1 MQTVN
6 HSGKFLIIPLVR
18 FLVIAMCLLRADSK
32 VAGMRA
38 KITKRMVDATEPGEN
53 DLFVWDTDLKGFGL
67 KVSPAGSKVYLIQY
81 RLGGR
86 EARTQRYTIGKHGS
100 PWTPDKAREEA
111 ERLLGRVANELD
123 PAKERKARLAVHRA
137 DAAAPTLAEFAARYI
152 DECAKPYK
160 KPRTVEED
168 ERNLRLHVNPV
179 LGMLKLKDI
188 SAADIAKFHAA
199 RRATPTNA
207 NRCRALLSH
216 LFKMAEVWG
225 ERRPGSNPCRYVEK
239 FGERKRE
246 RFLSADELARLAEAL
261 EHAEG
266 QEPFSAIAAIRL
278 LILTGCRLSEI
289 LSLRW
294 EWIDFERSC
303 LRLPDSKSGAKN
315 VPLGAPALRALAEL
329 RRQEGSPY
337 VLPAE
342 RGDGH
347 FIGIQKP
354 WQRIRAIAGLNDVRI
369 HDLRHSFASIAV
381 SGGDSLYLVGKVLGH
396 RQSRTTERYAHLRD
410 DPLRAVADR
419 ASERIASIMGASR
432 GNEVVPLPS
441 STSAK
446 KTAQRT

>member
-1 MQTVN
+1 
-6 HSGKFLIIPLVR
+6 
-18 FLVIAMCLLRADSK
+18 
-32 VAGMRA
+32 MRG
-38 KITKRMVDATEPGEN
+38 KITKRTVDATLPGERDVFLWDA
-53 DLFVWDTDLKGFGL
+53 DLRGFGL
-67 KVSPAGSKVYLIQY
+67 KVSPAGSKVYLVQY

-111 ERLLGRVANELD
+111 GRLLGRVANEVD
-123 PAKERKARLAVHRA
+123 PIKEREARLAAHQV
-137 DAAAPTLAEFAARYI
+137 DAEAPTLAEFASRYI
-152 DECAKPYK
+152 DEYAKPYK

-168 ERNLRLHVNPV
+168 ERNLRLHIKPT
-179 LGMLKLKDI
+179 LGKLKLKDI
-188 SAADIAKFHAA
+188 TPADIAKFHAGG
-199 RRATPTNA
+199 RDTPTNA

-225 ERRPGSNPCRYVEK
+225 ERPPGSNPCRYVEK

-246 RFLSADELARLAEAL
+246 RFLSADELARVADAL
-261 EHAEG
+261 DGAEG
-266 QEPFSAIAAIRL
+266 KEPPSAIAAIRL

-294 EWIDFERSC
+294 EWVDFERGC
-303 LRLPDSKSGAKN
+303 LTLPDSKTGAKT

-329 RRQEGSPY
+329 PRQGGSPY

-342 RGDGH
+342 RGNGH
-347 FIGIQKP
+347 FVGIQKP
-354 WQRIRAIAGLNDVRI
+354 WQRVRATAGVDDVRI

-396 RQSRTTERYAHLRD
+396 RQSRTTERYAHLKD

-419 ASERIASIMGASR
+419 TSERIAAIMQGGR
-432 GNEVVPLPS
+432 GTKVVPLPS
-441 STSAK
+441 PKA
-446 KTAQRT
+446 AE